1 MNRTNK
7 NLSAVIWNKNQK
19 CSTISRFMIIDAYW
33 LTNKTTQNMEKSER
47 KGFLKPYSLSLKL
60 SLKLTALLLI
70 ISIFYVEAN
79 VYSKKDML
87 TLNLERVEMKKAL
100 ERIESLTDLKFFY
113 NNKKIDSER
122 LVSVKV
128 TDKPVNEIL
137 DILFEGT
144 AIYYILRKNQ
154 VILKLDD
161 TKNLSTNGTTGKLST
176 EDETPIIEHEIVQQT
191 VTGSVIDSNDVPLP
205 GANIVEKGTIN
216 GTQTDFDG
224 NFSLEVGDNAVLV
237 VSYLGF
243 TTKEVNVN
251 GQSSITISLEEDA
264 AGLDEVVVVGYGT
277 QSRAKV
283 TGAIST
289 IPTDE
294 ITQRPVTST
303 ANALQGQV
311 PGLTVFNSGGAPGVE
326 DTKIR
331 IRGVGTLN
339 NSNPLVLVD
348 GIEQALSTV
357 EPQNIESISV
367 LKDAASAA
375 IYGSRAAN
383 GVILVTTKRGASTG
397 VTLSYNTLFGF
408 QQPSFFPEKAD
419 DESWMRLEND
429 AQVNAG
435 GSPTYSEEYI
445 SNVLAG
451 TNPLQYPFANWEE
464 GIFRNG
470 ALMNQQSFSISSG
483 GDIGKIFASLNYN
496 DTDGVIKNFNN
507 KRTTMLVN
515 ADLYA
520 NDKLTFK
527 VGLMYRNGDFT
538 GPGHAINSS
547 GIAGQQ
553 IVQALLHMNRNVVME
568 YPDGTYDLISGQWN
582 ADAMA
587 TEGETVRTQNDVVA
601 QGGFDYTFNDALTL
615 KGNVTYKSNYQGTS
629 TFMNSLAGMKNY
641 LTGEPVT
648 VSGWFA
654 TNKLTEATITE
665 KELSQRLYLDYNKT
679 FGSHDLGA
687 LLGYEEIHYNY
698 KNVAATREG
707 FFNNDLRDLNAGGVD
722 NQQIS
727 GYREEW
733 RLRSFFGRAN
743 YSFDDRYLLQAN
755 LRIDGSSRFG
765 DGNRYGFFPSV
776 SAGWNISNE
785 SFMENLSDGSVLSN
799 LKLRASWGQLG
810 NQNIG
815 LNKFR
820 STYDLNQGYQFG
832 GNPVSGSA
840 ITQAGNPDITWETA
854 TITNVGLD
862 ASFMQ
867 GRLEFVAEY
876 FWKYTDDILL
886 QLPISSTIGV
896 NPPVQN
902 AAAVSNNG
910 YELSLNYSGEY
921 KPDNGFNYSI
931 GVNFSDVI
939 NKIEDLNGAGP
950 YFPDGFSV
958 WQEGH
963 SINTL
968 RGLDSPGLYR
978 SQADLDAYPA
988 RLSSSA
994 GIGDIIYKDVNND
1007 GVISQSLAPGGDQI
1021 IIGNEDPRYEFGFRF
1036 NASYKSFD
1044 FSMFWQGVGKQYHT
1058 LDGALVEGPA
1068 YQNFIPKEMTDNAY
1082 NPVSNPNG
1090 TWPRAIAGGNW
1101 NIVKSNFW
1109 LIDTKYARLK
1119 NFQVGY
1125 TIDQSVFSNFRIYV
1139 TGENMLTFS
1148 AQKLFDPETPRGR
1161 SQFFPQTRT
1170 MSLGLNIVF

>member
-1 MNRTNK
+1 MKNK
-7 NLSAVIWNKNQK
+7 PIGYLCK
-19 CSTISRFMIIDAYW
+19 
-33 LTNKTTQNMEKSER
+33 
-47 KGFLKPYSLSLKL
+47 FL
-60 SLKLTALLLI
+60 
-70 ISIFYVEAN
+70 FYVLFIIGLQGMSAQKTVSGTVKDAQGLPLAGAN
-79 VYSKKDML
+79 V
-87 TLNLERVEMKKAL
+87 
-100 ERIESLTDLKFFY
+100 
-113 NNKKIDSER
+113 
-122 LVSVKV
+122 
-128 TDKPVNEIL
+128 
-137 DILFEGT
+137 
-144 AIYYILRKNQ
+144 
-154 VILKLDD
+154 
-161 TKNLSTNGTTGKLST
+161 
-176 EDETPIIEHEIVQQT
+176 
-191 VTGSVIDSNDVPLP
+191 
-205 GANIVEKGTIN
+205 VEKGTTN
-216 GTQTDFDG
+216 GVTADFDG
-224 NFSLEVGDNAVLV
+224 NYSLNVAGENSTLV
-237 VSYLGF
+237 VSYIGF
-243 TTKEVNVN
+243 ATMEVGVRGQTTLNVV
-251 GQSSITISLEEDA
+251 LEESA
-264 AGLDEVVVVGYGT
+264 AGLDEVILVGYGT
-277 QSRAKV
+277 QTREKV

-289 IPTDE
+289 IPTDQL
-294 ITQRPVTST
+294 TQRPVTNT
-303 ANALQGQV
+303 TNALQGEV
-311 PGLTVFNSGGAPGVE
+311 PGLTIFNSGGAPGVE
-326 DTKIR
+326 DVKIR

-348 GIEQALSTV
+348 GIEQSLGTV

-383 GVILVTTKRGASTG
+383 GVILVTTKRGASSG
-397 VTLSYNTLFGF
+397 VKLSYNTLVGF
-408 QQPSFFPEKAD
+408 QHPSFFPEKAD
-419 DESWMRLEND
+419 DESWMRLENT

-445 SNVLAG
+445 SNVIAG
-451 TNPLQYPFANWEE
+451 TNPLKYPFANWEE

-470 ALMNQQSFSISSG
+470 ALMNQQGFSISSG
-483 GDIGKIFASLNYN
+483 GDIGRIFTSINYS

-507 KRTTMLVN
+507 KRTTVLMN

-527 VGLMYRNGDFT
+527 VGLTYRNGNFS
-538 GPGHAINSS
+538 GPGHAINND

-587 TEGETVRTQNDVVA
+587 TEGDTQRTSNDVVA
-601 QGGFDYTFNDALTL
+601 MGGFDYKFNDALTL
-615 KGNVTYKSNYQGTS
+615 RGNVTYKSNIQGTA

-641 LTGEPVT
+641 VTGEPVT

-665 KELSQRLYLDYNKT
+665 KEMSQRLYLDYTKT
-679 FGSHDLGA
+679 FGPHELGA
-687 LLGYEEIHYNY
+687 LLGYEEIHNNF
-698 KNVAATREG
+698 KNVSAARSG
-707 FFNNDLRDLNAGGVD
+707 FFNNDLRDLSAGGVD

-733 RLRSFFGRAN
+733 RLRSFFGRLN

-755 LRIDGSSRFG
+755 LRVDGSSRFG

-776 SAGWNISNE
+776 SAGWILTNE
-785 SFMENLSDGSVLSN
+785 SFMENLSDGAVLSN
-799 LKLRASWGQLG
+799 LKLRGSWGQLG

-820 STYDLNQGYQFG
+820 STYNLNQNYQFG

-840 ITQAGNPDITWETA
+840 ITQAGNPGITWETA
-854 TITNVGLD
+854 TITNIGLD
-862 ASFMQ
+862 ASFMHD
-867 GRLEFVAEY
+867 RLSFVAEY
-876 FWKYTDDILL
+876 FWKYTDNILL
-886 QLPISSTIGV
+886 QLPISSTVGV
-896 NPPVQN
+896 TPPVQN

-910 YELSLNYSGEY
+910 YELSLNFSGAY

-939 NKIEDLNGAGP
+939 NKIEDLRGAGP
-950 YFPDGFSV
+950 YFPDNFSV
-958 WQEGH
+958 WQEGY

-978 SQADLDAYPA
+978 TQADLDMYPA

-994 GIGDIIYKDVNND
+994 GIGNLIYKDVNND

-1021 IIGNEDPRYEFGFRF
+1021 IIGNEDPRYEFGARF
-1036 NASYKSFD
+1036 NASFKGFD

-1082 NPVSNPNG
+1082 DAITNPNG
-1090 TWPRAIAGGNW
+1090 TWPMAYAGNNW
-1101 NIVKSNFW
+1101 DIVKSSFW
-1109 LIDTKYARLK
+1109 LIDTKYLRLK

-1125 TIDQSVFSNFRIYV
+1125 TVNQNVFSNFRIFV
-1139 TGENMLTFS
+1139 SGENMVTFS

-1161 SQFFPQTRT
+1161 SQFFPQTKT
-1170 MSLGLNIVF
+1170 MSLGLSIVF

>member
-1 MNRTNK
+1 
-7 NLSAVIWNKNQK
+7 
-19 CSTISRFMIIDAYW
+19 
-33 LTNKTTQNMEKSER
+33 
-47 KGFLKPYSLSLKL
+47 
-60 SLKLTALLLI
+60 
-70 ISIFYVEAN
+70 
-79 VYSKKDML
+79 
-87 TLNLERVEMKKAL
+87 MKKHYKNGAPPWQL
-100 ERIESLTDLKFFY
+100 PEDGLKMRLTVITLIFSLF
-113 NNKKIDSER
+113 
-122 LVSVKV
+122 
-128 TDKPVNEIL
+128 
-137 DILFEGT
+137 
-144 AIYYILRKNQ
+144 Q
-154 VILKLDD
+154 VQANSHIVR
-161 TKNLSTNGTTGKLST
+161 TELSTNLENAT
-176 EDETPIIEHEIVQQT
+176 IEREI
-191 VTGSVIDSNDVPLP
+191 SDVPSFLLNKNTP
-205 GANIVEKGTIN
+205 LQQQVSGTISDATGVPLAGANILEKGTTN

-224 NFSLEVGDNAVLV
+224 NFTLEVGDDAVLV
-237 VSYLGF
+237 ISYIGF
-243 TTKEVNVN
+243 ATKEVSVD
-251 GQSSITISLEEDA
+251 GQSNISVSMDENA

-289 IPTDE
+289 VPTDQ
-294 ITQRPVTST
+294 IAQRPVTNT

-326 DTKIR
+326 DVKIR

-348 GIEQALSTV
+348 GIEQSLGTV

-397 VTLSYNTLFGF
+397 VKLSYNALFGV
-408 QQPSFFPEKAD
+408 QHPSFFPEKAD
-419 DESWMRLEND
+419 NESWMRLENT

-435 GSPTYSEEYI
+435 GTPTYSEEYI

-451 TNPLQYPFANWEE
+451 TKPLEFPFANWEE

-470 ALMNQQSFSISSG
+470 ALMNQHSFSISG
-483 GDIGKIFASLNYN
+483 GSEIGKIFTSVNYN
-496 DTDGVIKNFNN
+496 DTDGIIKNFNN
-507 KRTTMLVN
+507 KRTTVLVN

-527 VGLMYRNGDFT
+527 VGLMYRNGNFS

-587 TEGETVRTQNDVVA
+587 TEGETNRISNDVVA
-601 QGGFDYTFNDALTL
+601 QGGFDYSINDALTL
-615 KGNVTYKSNYQGTS
+615 RGNVTYESNNQGTD

-654 TNKLTEATITE
+654 TNRLTEATFTE

-679 FGSHDLGA
+679 FGSHDFGA
-687 LLGYEEIHYNY
+687 LLGYEEIHYNN
-698 KNVAATREG
+698 KIVSATREG

-733 RLRSFFGRAN
+733 RLRSFFGRLN

-755 LRIDGSSRFG
+755 MRIDGSSRFG

-776 SAGWNISNE
+776 SAGWNITNE
-785 SFMENLSDGSVLSN
+785 SFMETLSNGAVLSN

-820 STYDLNQGYQFG
+820 STYNLNQNYQFG
-832 GNPVSGSA
+832 GSPVSGSA
-840 ITQAGNPDITWETA
+840 ITQAGNPNITWETA
-854 TITNVGLD
+854 TITNIGLD
-862 ASFMQ
+862 ASFLND
-867 GRLEFVAEY
+867 RISFVAEY

-886 QLPISSTIGV
+886 DLPISSTIGV
-896 NPPVQN
+896 DPPVQN

-910 YELSLNYSGEY
+910 YELSLSYNSDY

-939 NKIEDLNGAGP
+939 NKIEDLKGAGP
-950 YFPDGFSV
+950 YFNDGFTV
-958 WQEGH
+958 WQEGY

-978 SQADLDAYPA
+978 TQADLDQYPV

-1021 IIGNEDPRYEFGFRF
+1021 IIGNEDPRYEFGIR
-1036 NASYKSFD
+1036 ASASFKGFD
-1044 FSMFWQGVGKQYHT
+1044 VSMFWQGVGKQYHT

-1068 YQNFIPKEMTDNAY
+1068 YQNFIPKEMAENAY
-1082 NPVSNPNG
+1082 DPVKNPNG

-1109 LIDTKYARLK
+1109 LIDTKYIRLK

-1125 TIDQSVFSNFRIYV
+1125 TIDQEVFSNFRIYV
-1139 TGENMLTFS
+1139 SGENMVTFTP
-1148 AQKLFDPETPRGR
+1148 QNLFDPETPRGR
-1161 SQFFPQTRT
+1161 SQFFPQTKT
-1170 MSLGLNIVF
+1170 MSLGLNIEF

>member
-1 MNRTNK
+1 
-7 NLSAVIWNKNQK
+7 
-19 CSTISRFMIIDAYW
+19 
-33 LTNKTTQNMEKSER
+33 MEKSER
-47 KGFLKPYSLSLKL
+47 KGFSKPCSLNLRL

-70 ISIFYVEAN
+70 ISVFYVEAN
-79 VYSKKDML
+79 VYSQKDKL
-87 TLNLERVEMKKAL
+87 TLNLERVEMKKVL

-128 TDKPVNEIL
+128 TEKPVTEVL

-144 AIYYILRKNQ
+144 AIYYTLRKKQ
-154 VILKLDD
+154 VILKLND
-161 TKNLSTNGTTGKLST
+161 TELPSKSGKDASSIK
-176 EDETPIIEHEIVQQT
+176 DETSNTDLEVVQQAISGM
-191 VTGSVIDSNDVPLP
+191 VTDSNDVPLP

-224 NFSLEVGDNAVLV
+224 NFSLEVGDDAVLV

-243 TTKEVNVN
+243 MTKEVNVD
-251 GQSSITISLEEDA
+251 GQSSIIISLDEDA

-348 GIEQALSTV
+348 GIEQALGTV

-419 DESWMRLEND
+419 DEAWMRLENT

-435 GSPTYSEEYI
+435 ANPTYSEEYI
-445 SNVLAG
+445 ANVLAG

-547 GIAGQQ
+547 GVAGQQ

-582 ADAMA
+582 AAAMA
-587 TEGETVRTQNDVVA
+587 SEGETVRTQNDIVA
-601 QGGFDYTFNDALTL
+601 QGGFDYVFNDALTL

-654 TNKLTEATITE
+654 TNSLTEATITE
-665 KELSQRLYLDYNKT
+665 KELSQRLYLDYNKS

-698 KNVAATREG
+698 KNVSATRQG
-707 FFNNDLRDLNAGGVD
+707 FFNNDLRDLNAGGAD

-733 RLRSFFGRAN
+733 RLRSFFGRLN
-743 YSFDDRYLLQAN
+743 YSFDDRYLIQAN

-785 SFMENLSDGSVLSN
+785 PFMEKFSDGTFLSN
-799 LKLRASWGQLG
+799 LKLRGSWGQLG

-820 STYDLNQGYQFG
+820 NTYNLNEGYQFG
-832 GNPVSGSA
+832 GTPVSGSA
-840 ITQAGNPDITWETA
+840 VTQAGNPDITWETA
-854 TITNVGLD
+854 TITNIGLD
-862 ASFMQ
+862 VSFMQ
-867 GRLEFVAEY
+867 DRLEFVAEY

-896 NPPVQN
+896 EAPVQN

-910 YELSLNYSGEY
+910 YELSLTYHGAY
-921 KPDNGFNYSI
+921 KENGFNYSI
-931 GVNFSDVI
+931 GANFTDVI

-950 YFPDGFSV
+950 YFPDGFTV
-958 WQEGH
+958 WQEGY

-978 SQADLDAYPA
+978 TQADLDQYPA
-988 RLSSSA
+988 RLSSLA
-994 GIGDIIYKDVNND
+994 GIGNIIYKDVNND

-1021 IIGNEDPRYEFGFRF
+1021 IIGNEDPRYEFGIRA
-1036 NASYKSFD
+1036 NASYKGFD

-1082 NPVSNPNG
+1082 DPVTNPNG
-1090 TWPRAIAGGNW
+1090 TWPIARAGNNW
-1101 NIVKSNFW
+1101 DIVKSSFW
-1109 LIDTKYARLK
+1109 LIDTKYIRLK
-1119 NFQVGY
+1119 NFQIGY
-1125 TIDQSVFSNFRIYV
+1125 TIDQDVFSNFRIYV
-1139 TGENMLTFS
+1139 SGENMMTFS

-1161 SQFFPQTRT
+1161 SQFFPQTKT

>member
-1 MNRTNK
+1 MKKHYK
-7 NLSAVIWNKNQK
+7 NESPPRQLLKIV
-19 CSTISRFMIIDAYW
+19 
-33 LTNKTTQNMEKSER
+33 LTM
-47 KGFLKPYSLSLKL
+47 
-60 SLKLTALLLI
+60 KLTVFFLI
-70 ISIFYVEAN
+70 FSLFQVQAN
-79 VYSKKDML
+79 AYGTNTEL
-87 TLNLERVEMKKAL
+87 QQQ
-100 ERIESLTDLKFFY
+100 
-113 NNKKIDSER
+113 
-122 LVSVKV
+122 VS
-128 TDKPVNEIL
+128 
-137 DILFEGT
+137 GT
-144 AIYYILRKNQ
+144 
-154 VILKLDD
+154 
-161 TKNLSTNGTTGKLST
+161 
-176 EDETPIIEHEIVQQT
+176 
-191 VTGSVIDSNDVPLP
+191 VIDFQGVPLA
-205 GANIVEKGTIN
+205 GANILEKGTTN

-224 NFSLEVGDNAVLV
+224 NFSLEVGEDAVLV
-237 VSYLGF
+237 VSYIGF
-243 TTKEVNVN
+243 ATKEVNVD
-251 GQSSITISLEEDA
+251 GQSNISISMDENA
-264 AGLDEVVVVGYGT
+264 AGLDEVIVVGYGT

-289 IPTDE
+289 VPTDQLA
-294 ITQRPVTST
+294 QRPVTNT
-303 ANALQGQV
+303 ANALQGEV

-326 DTKIR
+326 DVKIR

-339 NSNPLVLVD
+339 DSNPLVLVD
-348 GIEQALSTV
+348 GIEQSLGTV

-397 VTLSYNTLFGF
+397 VKLSYNTLFGV
-408 QQPSFFPEKAD
+408 QHPSFFPEKAD
-419 DESWMRLEND
+419 DESWMRLENT

-451 TNPLQYPFANWEE
+451 TKPLEFPFANWEE

-470 ALMNQQSFSISSG
+470 ALINQHSFSISG
-483 GDIGKIFASLNYN
+483 GSEIGKIFTSVNYS

-507 KRTTMLVN
+507 KRTTVLVN

-527 VGLMYRNGDFT
+527 VGLMYRNGNFS
-538 GPGHAINSS
+538 GPGHALNSD

-587 TEGETVRTQNDVVA
+587 TEGETNRISNDVVA
-601 QGGFDYTFNDALTL
+601 QGGFDYSISDALTL
-615 KGNVTYKSNYQGTS
+615 RGNVTYKSNNQGTD

-641 LTGEPVT
+641 VTGEPVT

-654 TNKLTEATITE
+654 TNKLTEATFTE
-665 KELSQRLYLDYNKT
+665 KELSQRLYLDYTKT
-679 FGSHDLGA
+679 FGSHDFGA
-687 LLGYEEIHYNY
+687 LLGYEEIHYNN
-698 KNVAATREG
+698 KIVSASREG
-707 FFNNDLRDLNAGGVD
+707 FFNNDLRDLNAGGSD

-733 RLRSFFGRAN
+733 RLRSFFGRLN

-755 LRIDGSSRFG
+755 MRIDGSSRFG
-765 DGNRYGFFPSV
+765 NGNKYGFFPSV
-776 SAGWNISNE
+776 SAGWNITNE
-785 SFMENLSDGSVLSN
+785 SFMENFSDRAVLSN

-820 STYDLNQGYQFG
+820 STYNLNQNYQFG

-840 ITQAGNPDITWETA
+840 VIQAGNPNITWETA
-854 TITNVGLD
+854 TITNIGLD
-862 ASFMQ
+862 ASFMND
-867 GRLEFVAEY
+867 RISFVAEY

-886 QLPISSTIGV
+886 DLPISSTIGV

-910 YELSLNYSGEY
+910 YELSLNFSSDY

-939 NKIEDLNGAGP
+939 NKIEDLKGAGP
-950 YFPDGFSV
+950 YFDDGFTV
-958 WQEGH
+958 WQEGY

-978 SQADLDAYPA
+978 TQADLDKYPV

-994 GIGDIIYKDVNND
+994 GIGDIIYKDVNGD

-1021 IIGNEDPRYEFGFRF
+1021 IIGNEDPRYEFGIR
-1036 NASYKSFD
+1036 ASASFKGFD
-1044 FSMFWQGVGKQYHT
+1044 LSMFWQGVGKQYHT

-1082 NPVSNPNG
+1082 DPVKNPSG

-1109 LIDTKYARLK
+1109 LIDTKYIRLK

-1125 TIDQSVFSNFRIYV
+1125 TIDQKVFSNFRIYV
-1139 TGENMLTFS
+1139 SGENMVTFTP
-1148 AQKLFDPETPRGR
+1148 QNLFDPETPRGR
-1161 SQFFPQTRT
+1161 SQFFPQTKT
-1170 MSLGLNIVF
+1170 MSLGLNIEF

>member
-1 MNRTNK
+1 MKQHYENARSPWCLLK
-7 NLSAVIWNKNQK
+7 
-19 CSTISRFMIIDAYW
+19 ID
-33 LTNKTTQNMEKSER
+33 
-47 KGFLKPYSLSLKL
+47 LK
-60 SLKLTALLLI
+60 LKLTVFSLI
-70 ISIFYVEAN
+70 FSLFQAQANSYANKTVLRIPLKNASFEKKIPNVISIPFDKN
-79 VYSKKDML
+79 
-87 TLNLERVEMKKAL
+87 T
-100 ERIESLTDLKFFY
+100 
-113 NNKKIDSER
+113 R
-122 LVSVKV
+122 LQQQISGTVS
-128 TDKPVNEIL
+128 D
-137 DILFEGT
+137 
-144 AIYYILRKNQ
+144 A
-154 VILKLDD
+154 
-161 TKNLSTNGTTGKLST
+161 TG
-176 EDETPIIEHEIVQQT
+176 
-191 VTGSVIDSNDVPLP
+191 VPLA
-205 GANIVEKGTIN
+205 GANILEKGTTN

-224 NFSLEVGDNAVLV
+224 NFTLEVGDDAILV
-237 VSYLGF
+237 ISYIGF
-243 TTKEVNVN
+243 TTKEVSVD
-251 GQSSITISLEEDA
+251 GQSNISVSLDENA

-289 IPTDE
+289 VPTDQ
-294 ITQRPVTST
+294 IAQRPVTNT

-326 DTKIR
+326 DVKIR

-348 GIEQALSTV
+348 GIEQSLGTV

-397 VTLSYNTLFGF
+397 VKLSYNALFGV
-408 QQPSFFPEKAD
+408 QHPSFFPEKAD
-419 DESWMRLEND
+419 DESWMRLENT

-435 GSPTYSEEYI
+435 GTPTYSEEYI

-451 TNPLQYPFANWEE
+451 TKPLEFPFANWEE

-470 ALMNQQSFSISSG
+470 ALMNQHSFSISAGSE
-483 GDIGKIFASLNYN
+483 IGKIFTSVNYN

-507 KRTTMLVN
+507 KRTTVLVN

-527 VGLMYRNGDFT
+527 VGLMYRNGNFS

-587 TEGETVRTQNDVVA
+587 TEGETNRISNDVVA
-601 QGGFDYTFNDALTL
+601 QGGIDYSISDALTL
-615 KGNVTYKSNYQGTS
+615 RGNVTYKSNNQGTD

-641 LTGEPVT
+641 VTGEPVT

-654 TNKLTEATITE
+654 TNKLTEATFTE
-665 KELSQRLYLDYNKT
+665 KELSQRLYLDYEKD
-679 FGSHDLGA
+679 FGSHDLGG
-687 LLGYEEIHYNY
+687 LLGYEEIHYNN
-698 KNVAATREG
+698 KIVSASREG
-707 FFNNDLRDLNAGGVD
+707 FFNNDLRDLDAGGVD

-727 GYREEW
+727 GHREEW
-733 RLRSFFGRAN
+733 RLRSVFGRLN

-765 DGNRYGFFPSV
+765 DGNRYGYFPSV
-776 SAGWNISNE
+776 SAGWNITNE
-785 SFMENLSDGSVLSN
+785 SFMENVSDGAVLSN

-810 NQNIG
+810 NQDIG

-820 STYDLNQGYQFG
+820 STYNLNQNYQFA

-840 ITQAGNPDITWETA
+840 ITQAGNPNITWETA
-854 TITNVGLD
+854 TITNIGLD
-862 ASFMQ
+862 ASFLND
-867 GRLEFVAEY
+867 RLSFVAEY

-886 QLPISSTIGV
+886 ELPISSTIGV
-896 NPPVQN
+896 DAPVQN

-910 YELSLNYSGEY
+910 YELSLSYNSVY

-939 NKIEDLNGAGP
+939 NKIEDLKGAGP
-950 YFPDGFSV
+950 YFNDGFTV
-958 WQEGH
+958 WQEGY

-978 SQADLDAYPA
+978 TQADLDQYPV

-994 GIGDIIYKDVNND
+994 TIGDIIYKDVNGD

-1021 IIGNEDPRYEFGFRF
+1021 IIGNEDPRYEFGIR
-1036 NASYKSFD
+1036 ASASFKGFD
-1044 FSMFWQGVGKQYHT
+1044 LSMFWQGVGKQYHT

-1068 YQNFIPKEMTDNAY
+1068 YQNFIPSEMTANAY
-1082 NPVSNPNG
+1082 DPVQNPDG

-1109 LIDTKYARLK
+1109 LVDTKYIRLK

-1125 TIDQSVFSNFRIYV
+1125 TIDQKVFSNFRIYV
-1139 TGENMLTFS
+1139 SGENMVTFTP
-1148 AQKLFDPETPRGR
+1148 QNLFDPETPRGR
-1161 SQFFPQTRT
+1161 SQFFPQTKT
-1170 MSLGLNIVF
+1170 MSLGLNIEF